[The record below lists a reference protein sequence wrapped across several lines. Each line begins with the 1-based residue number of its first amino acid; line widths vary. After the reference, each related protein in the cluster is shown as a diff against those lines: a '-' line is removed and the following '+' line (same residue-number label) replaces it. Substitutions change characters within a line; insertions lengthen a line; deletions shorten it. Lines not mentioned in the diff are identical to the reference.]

1 MPNYHYQDLFQL
13 ESGAELPELTIYYET
28 FGDFIP
34 GKSKVVWVCHALTA
48 NANVFEW
55 WPGLFG
61 EHDLFN
67 PKDYFIVS
75 INNLGSCYGS
85 TGPLSKNPETNESYF
100 HSFPEITIKDMAAV
114 HELLRQ
120 HLNIEKIH
128 LVIGGSQGG
137 QQAME
142 WAIEKSAIFENLILI
157 ATNAVHSPW
166 GIAFNETQRMAIESD
181 ASWKENNEQAGI
193 EGMKTARAIALIS
206 YRNYHTYQVFQ
217 DGLNDSGIARSVTY
231 QRYQGEKLAQRFNAF
246 SYWFLSKAM
255 DSHDVGR
262 KRSSVEDALK
272 QIKARTLV
280 ISISSDLLFPPS
292 EQQFLASN
300 IPNAVYEEINSAYG
314 HDGFL
319 VESKQLSKIIKK
331 IIIKN

>member
-1 MPNYHYQDLFQL
+1 MPNYFHEEFFQL
-13 ESGAELPELTIYYET
+13 ESGKKLPELSIYYET
-28 FGDFIP
+28 FGTYLP
-34 GKSKVVWVCHALTA
+34 GKSKVIWVCHALTA

-61 EHDLFN
+61 ENDLFN

-85 TGPLSKNPETNESYF
+85 TGPLSKNPETDESYF
-100 HSFPEITIKDMAAV
+100 HTFPEITIKDMAAV

-120 HLNIEKIH
+120 HLNIDKIH
-128 LVIGGSQGG
+128 LVISGSQGG

-142 WAIEKSAIFENLILI
+142 WAIEKPIVFENLILI

-181 ASWKENNEQAGI
+181 ESWKKNKVDAGLQ
-193 EGMKTARAIALIS
+193 GMKTARAIALIS
-206 YRNYHTYQVFQ
+206 YRNYDTYQIFQ
-217 DGLNDSGIARSVTY
+217 SGLNDSGTARSVTY

-246 SYWFLSKAM
+246 SYWTLSKAM

-262 KRSSVEDALK
+262 KRRSVEDALK
-272 QIKARTLV
+272 QIKARTFL
-280 ISISSDLLFPPS
+280 ISISSDLLFPPT
-292 EQQFLASN
+292 EQQFIAAH
-300 IPNAVYEEINSAYG
+300 IPNAEYEEINSAYG

-319 VESKQLSKIIKK
+319 VESKQLSNIIKK
-331 IIIKN
+331 FIIKN